1 MLLRLEVKTAMQWLR
16 IVLTFGIL
24 LLVVG
29 VARWSGIEAAESSS
43 QLLTGELWQQ
53 MSADTKVAYIWGIG
67 NLVEYERALM
77 VTPPAESKSFFPLL
91 IKGLSGKPINDV
103 VRQIDAYYQT
113 HPDQLQRSVVDAMF
127 QAVVLPTLKTAQ

>member
-1 MLLRLEVKTAMQWLR
+1 MQWLR

-113 HPDQLQRSVVDAMF
+113 HPDERQRPVMDAMF
-127 QAVVLPTLKTAQ
+127 QAVVIPALRSAR

>member
-29 VARWSGIEAAESSS
+29 VARWSVIEAAESSS
-43 QLLTGELWQQ
+43 QLLAGELWQQ

-113 HPDQLQRSVVDAMF
+113 HPDERQRPVMDAMF
-127 QAVVLPTLKTAQ
+127 QAVVIPSLRTAQ

>member
-1 MLLRLEVKTAMQWLR
+1 MQWLR

-29 VARWSGIEAAESSS
+29 VARWSVIEAAESSS
-43 QLLTGELWQQ
+43 QLLAGELWQQ

-113 HPDQLQRSVVDAMF
+113 HPDERQRPVMDAMF
-127 QAVVLPTLKTAQ
+127 QAVVIPSLRTAQ

>member
-1 MLLRLEVKTAMQWLR
+1 VKKTMQWLR
-16 IVLTFGIL
+16 IVLAFGVL

-113 HPDQLQRSVVDAMF
+113 HPDERQRPVMDAMF
-127 QAVVLPTLKTAQ
+127 QAVVIPALRTAQ

>member
-1 MLLRLEVKTAMQWLR
+1 MQRLR
-16 IVLTFGIL
+16 IAVTFGVL

-29 VARWSGIEAAESSS
+29 VARWGGLEAAESSS

-103 VRQIDAYYQT
+103 VRQIDA
-113 HPDQLQRSVVDAMF
+113 
-127 QAVVLPTLKTAQ
+127 

>member
-1 MLLRLEVKTAMQWLR
+1 MRRLR
-16 IVLTFGIL
+16 ILLTFGVL

-29 VARWSGIEAAESSS
+29 VAGWSGIGAAEPSS

-113 HPDQLQRSVVDAMF
+113 HPDERQRPVMDAMF
-127 QAVVLPTLKTAQ
+127 QAVVIPSLRTAQ